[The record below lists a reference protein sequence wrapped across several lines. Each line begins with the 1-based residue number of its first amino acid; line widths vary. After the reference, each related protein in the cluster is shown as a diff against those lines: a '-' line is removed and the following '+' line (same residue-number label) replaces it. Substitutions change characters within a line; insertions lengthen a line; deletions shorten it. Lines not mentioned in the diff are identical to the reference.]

1 MASQDSEGAFSEKH
15 SLVFG
20 DFILGFKNSSSR
32 KGVWRWPPR
41 GCRLQAP
48 SPQPGETWAAAMRK
62 AAAAGRAG
70 ESALPRTEKPGET
83 TKAESGFSD
92 EATEAQGGK
101 QPASGHTV
109 DQSTAGTG
117 IHIPASF
124 LQKQAASG
132 TQT

>member
-62 AAAAGRAG
+62 AAAAGRGGGVSPAQD
-70 ESALPRTEKPGET
+70 R
-83 TKAESGFSD
+83 
-92 EATEAQGGK
+92 EARC
-101 QPASGHTV
+101 GHR
-109 DQSTAGTG
+109 GR
-117 IHIPASF
+117 IWF
-124 LQKQAASG
+124 FR
-132 TQT
+132 